1 MLMKRARACA
11 QADRAELKQV
21 CERGHLRVEVRHGE
35 SEEVCCGCARA
46 QADRAEL
53 AALDKTDKPTA
64 VTKLGDF
71 LKTV

>member
-1 MLMKRARACA
+1 M
-11 QADRAELKQV
+11 DRLA
-21 CERGHLRVEVRHGE
+21 
-35 SEEVCCGCARA
+35 
-46 QADRAEL
+46 AEL